1 MENNKEWVADYDCH
15 ATYENED
22 GELVHDEF
30 VFEDYISNMKYSK
43 AIKGGKDGFFIVG
56 TNLNWRRSS
65 GYAYARTLED
75 VARKI
80 LMHDGDYRTEVWK
93 GEGNTLDA
101 ISYHHDCP
109 TGSRFVIMTMNKARK
124 EYKEE
129 VKQIN
134 K

>member
-1 MENNKEWVADYDCH
+1 MENREWVADYDCN

-22 GELVHDEF
+22 GEDVPCEF
-30 VFEDYISNMKYSK
+30 MYDDYIGNMKYSK

-56 TNLNWRRSS
+56 RNLNWRNSS
-65 GYAYARTLED
+65 GFAYAKTLED
-75 VARKI
+75 AANKI
-80 LMHDGDYRTEVWK
+80 LMHDGNCRTEVWK
-93 GEGNTLDA
+93 GTGNTLEA
-101 ISYHHDCP
+101 VSYHHDCP
-109 TGSRFVIMTMNKARK
+109 TGSCFTIMTMNKAMK

>member
-1 MENNKEWVADYDCH
+1 
-15 ATYENED
+15 
-22 GELVHDEF
+22 
-30 VFEDYISNMKYSK
+30 
-43 AIKGGKDGFFIVG
+43 
-56 TNLNWRRSS
+56 
-65 GYAYARTLED
+65 
-75 VARKI
+75 
-80 LMHDGDYRTEVWK
+80 MHDGDCRTEVWK

-101 ISYHHDCP
+101 IYYHHDWP